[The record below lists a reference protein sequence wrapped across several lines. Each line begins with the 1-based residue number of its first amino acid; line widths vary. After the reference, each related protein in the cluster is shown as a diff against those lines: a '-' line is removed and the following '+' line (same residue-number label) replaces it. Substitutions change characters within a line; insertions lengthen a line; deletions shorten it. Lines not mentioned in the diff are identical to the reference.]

1 MAGEQTNHGLDP
13 SPEII
18 AADGAK
24 PGGDSPGAAAPGAAP
39 PADPGAGGDKSL
51 EIGGADGQQPFY
63 RPDGIPSHLLGET
76 PEQTLDKLFG
86 AYKGA
91 RDELAKGRPEAPK
104 RPDEYKLTIGEQASK
119 QFPIADDDPAL
130 AVLRE
135 TAHEAGLSQEQFGV
149 FGKFVDMLVD
159 KGLVEKPY
167 DSDAVMKSL
176 APEGFK
182 GTDDQKLAKGAERI
196 SSLEGWIKADT
207 RFSDQER
214 NELRLLTTSKEG
226 VAVLEKMRSGSVTQ
240 TVNPGGGEPAGGVS
254 KATLDARVADPRN
267 NFMDAKY
274 NEAFAIET
282 REMFKRLHPE

>member
-1 MAGEQTNHGLDP
+1 MAGEQAASHGLDP

-18 AADGAK
+18 AADGV
-24 PGGDSPGAAAPGAAP
+24 AP
-39 PADPGAGGDKSL
+39 AGGGNPQAPKQEGAPDASNQDDIP
-51 EIGGADGQQPFY
+51 IGGADGQQPFY
-63 RPDGIPSHLLGET
+63 RPDGIPQHLLGET

-91 RDELAKGRPEAPK
+91 RDELAKGKPAAPEKPE
-104 RPDEYKLTIGEQASK
+104 EYKLEIGEDAAK
-119 QFPIADDDPAL
+119 QFPIAEDDPAL
-130 AVLRE
+130 GVLRQ
-135 TAHEAGLSQEQFGV
+135 TAHEAGLTQEQFGV

-176 APEGFK
+176 VPEGFK
-182 GTDDQKLAKGAERI
+182 GTDEQKLARGAQRVSELD
-196 SSLEGWIKADT
+196 SWIKADT

-226 VAVLEKMRSGSVTQ
+226 VAALEKIRAGSVTQ
-240 TVNPGGGEPAGGVS
+240 SVNPGGGQPAGGVS

-267 NFMDAKY
+267 NFMDPKY
-274 NEAFAIET
+274 DEAFALET
-282 REMFKRLHPE
+282 REMFKKLHPE